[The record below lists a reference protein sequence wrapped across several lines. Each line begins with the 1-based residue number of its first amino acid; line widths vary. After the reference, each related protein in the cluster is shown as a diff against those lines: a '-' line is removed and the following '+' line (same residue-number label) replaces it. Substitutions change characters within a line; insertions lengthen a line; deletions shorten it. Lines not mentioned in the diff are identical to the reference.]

1 MTGTPR
7 ILVVDDEVRMCESVR
22 ILLGERNYRIETCPS
37 ARDAVAWLENNRC
50 DLMLLD
56 LMMPEMDGFDLL
68 DFVRD
73 RYPDVTVIMMTGHAS
88 IESAVEALKRGA
100 YDYLGKPFEHDEL
113 VRRVENALDQMRL
126 RTERDTFRSRL
137 AASEERYRRLVHHS
151 PDIIFT
157 LGARGEFLFVND
169 TVEGLLGYE
178 SASLRGK
185 AFSTV
190 VHEEDADKVRA
201 FP

>member
-7 ILVVDDEVRMCESVR
+7 ILVVDDEIRMCESVR

-68 DFVRD
+68 DFVKD

-88 IESAVEALKRGA
+88 IESAVEALRDCPYRFFVRSVLKLSQA
-100 YDYLGKPFEHDEL
+100 DEL
-113 VRRVENALDQMRL
+113 DAE
-126 RTERDTFRSRL
+126 
-137 AASEERYRRLVHHS
+137 
-151 PDIIFT
+151 
-157 LGARGEFLFVND
+157 
-169 TVEGLLGYE
+169 
-178 SASLRGK
+178 
-185 AFSTV
+185 
-190 VHEEDADKVRA
+190 ADKRLQRTTSGPV
-201 FP
+201 

>member
-73 RYPDVTVIMMTGHAS
+73 RYPDVKIGRAS
-88 IESAVEALKRGA
+88 CRE
-100 YDYLGKPFEHDEL
+100 
-113 VRRVENALDQMRL
+113 RVCQ
-126 RTERDTFRSRL
+126 
-137 AASEERYRRLVHHS
+137 YV
-151 PDIIFT
+151 
-157 LGARGEFLFVND
+157 
-169 TVEGLLGYE
+169 
-178 SASLRGK
+178 
-185 AFSTV
+185 
-190 VHEEDADKVRA
+190 
-201 FP
+201 